1 MLEAKNDNKD
11 RNDIDINDNTSG
23 TVGFDP
29 KTGKVYYVDEPKK
42 DKVEVEKEESLEDE
56 MADLSA
62 KLSESTDAIID
73 LLKEAGIEDP
83 SDMEALKK
91 LVEAEKNKE

>member
-42 DKVEVEKEESLEDE
+42 EKPKEVNLDNEMENLSEKLN
-56 MADLSA
+56 
-62 KLSESTDAIID
+62 ESTDAIIN
-73 LLKEAGIEDP
+73 LLKSAGIEDP
-83 SDMEALKK
+83 TDLDAIKK
-91 LVEAEKNKE
+91 LAEDEKNN

>member
-1 MLEAKNDNKD
+1 MLEAKNDNND

-42 DKVEVEKEESLEDE
+42 EKPKEVNLDNEMENLSEKLN
-56 MADLSA
+56 
-62 KLSESTDAIID
+62 ESTDAIIN
-73 LLKEAGIEDP
+73 LLKSAGIEDP
-83 SDMEALKK
+83 TDLEAIKK
-91 LVEAEKNKE
+91 LAEDEKNK

>member
-1 MLEAKNDNKD
+1 MLESKNDNKD

-42 DKVEVEKEESLEDE
+42 EEEPEANLDME
-56 MADLSA
+56 MAEITE
-62 KLSESTDAIID
+62 KLTKSNDAIIN

-83 SDMEALKK
+83 TDLDAIKK
-91 LVEAEKNKE
+91 LVEDEK

>member
-42 DKVEVEKEESLEDE
+42 AKVEVEQEDDIEDE

-83 SDMEALKK
+83 TDMEALKK
-91 LVEAEKNKE
+91 LAEAEKNKE

>member
-42 DKVEVEKEESLEDE
+42 EKPKEVNLDNEMENLSEKLN
-56 MADLSA
+56 
-62 KLSESTDAIID
+62 ESTDAIID
-73 LLKEAGIEDP
+73 LLKSAGIDNP
-83 SDMEALKK
+83 TDLEAIKK
-91 LVEAEKNKE
+91 LAEDEKNN

>member
-1 MLEAKNDNKD
+1 MLESKNDNKD

-42 DKVEVEKEESLEDE
+42 EEEEEANLDME
-56 MADLSA
+56 MAEITE
-62 KLSESTDAIID
+62 KLTKSNDAIIN

-83 SDMEALKK
+83 TDLDAIKK
-91 LVEAEKNKE
+91 LVEDEK

>member
-11 RNDIDINDNTSG
+11 RDDIDIKDNTSG

-29 KTGKVYYVDEPKK
+29 KTGRVLYVDEPKK
-42 DKVEVEKEESLEDE
+42 QKPVEESFDE
-56 MADLSA
+56 GIADITQ
-62 KLSESTDAIID
+62 KLSESTDALIG

-83 SDMEALKK
+83 TDLDAIKK
-91 LVEAEKNKE
+91 LAEDK

>member
-83 SDMEALKK
+83 TDMEALKK
-91 LVEAEKNKE
+91 LAEAEKNKE

>member
-11 RNDIDINDNTSG
+11 RNDIDITDNTSG

-42 DKVEVEKEESLEDE
+42 EESGADSAIELEN
-56 MADLSA
+56 LSDQ
-62 KLSESTDAIID
+62 LSETSDKIID

-83 SDMEALKK
+83 TDLEAIKK
-91 LVEAEKNKE
+91 LAEMGNED

>member
-11 RNDIDINDNTSG
+11 RNDIDIADNTSG

-42 DKVEVEKEESLEDE
+42 AEKTEADSLVELEN
-56 MADLSA
+56 LS
-62 KLSESTDAIID
+62 KQLSETSDKIMD

-83 SDMEALKK
+83 TDLEAIKK
-91 LVEAEKNKE
+91 LADMGNED

>member
-1 MLEAKNDNKD
+1 MLESKNDNKD

-42 DKVEVEKEESLEDE
+42 EEEPEANLDME
-56 MADLSA
+56 MAEITE
-62 KLSESTDAIID
+62 KLTKSNDAIIN
-73 LLKEAGIEDP
+73 LLKEAGIEAPTDL
-83 SDMEALKK
+83 DAIKK
-91 LVEAEKNKE
+91 LAEDEK

>member
-1 MLEAKNDNKD
+1 MLEAKNDNND

-42 DKVEVEKEESLEDE
+42 EKAKEVNLDNEMETLSEKLN
-56 MADLSA
+56 
-62 KLSESTDAIID
+62 ESTDAIIN
-73 LLKEAGIEDP
+73 LLKSAGIEDP
-83 SDMEALKK
+83 TDLEAIKK
-91 LVEAEKNKE
+91 LAEDEKNK

>member
-1 MLEAKNDNKD
+1 MLEAKNDNND

-42 DKVEVEKEESLEDE
+42 EKPKEVNLDNEMENLSEKLN
-56 MADLSA
+56 
-62 KLSESTDAIID
+62 ESTDAIIN
-73 LLKEAGIEDP
+73 LLKSAGIEDP
-83 SDMEALKK
+83 TDLEAIKK
-91 LVEAEKNKE
+91 LAEDEKNN

>member
-29 KTGKVYYVDEPKK
+29 KTGKVYYVDELKK
-42 DKVEVEKEESLEDE
+42 EKSKQVNFDNE
-56 MADLSA
+56 MENLSE
-62 KLSESTDAIID
+62 KLNESTDAIID
-73 LLKEAGIEDP
+73 LLKSAGIDDP
-83 SDMEALKK
+83 TDLEAIKK
-91 LVEAEKNKE
+91 LVEDEKNN

>member
-42 DKVEVEKEESLEDE
+42 EKPKEVNLDNEMENLSEKLN
-56 MADLSA
+56 
-62 KLSESTDAIID
+62 ESTDAIIN
-73 LLKEAGIEDP
+73 LLKSAGIEDP
-83 SDMEALKK
+83 TDLEAIKK
-91 LVEAEKNKE
+91 LAEDEKNN